1 MEVQN
6 TNLVRKQYLMSKQ
19 ELSKIDAVRVSEKK
33 SAAEV
38 VRDAVRAYNPSSDD
52 SEQFTT
58 ELIAFL
64 SSELKSAIDATNA
77 AGAKVNAIVNKL
89 EQA

>member
-19 ELSKIDAVRVSEKK
+19 ELSKIDAIRVSEKK

-38 VRDAVRAYNPSSDD
+38 FGMLSAH
-52 SEQFTT
+52 TT
-58 ELIAFL
+58 RQATTQSISQL
-64 SSELKSAIDATNA
+64 SLSPFYRVS
-77 AGAKVNAIVNKL
+77 
-89 EQA
+89 

>member
-6 TNLVRKQYLMSKQ
+6 TNLIRKQYLMSKQ
-19 ELSKIDAVRVSEKK
+19 ELSKIDVIRVSEKK

-38 VRDAVRAYNPSSDD
+38 VRDAVRAYNPSIGD

-58 ELIAFL
+58 ELFAFL
-64 SSELKSAIDATNA
+64 SSELESAIYATNA
-77 AGAKVNAIVNKL
+77 TSAKVNAMVNKL
-89 EQA
+89 EQ